1 VTHENGDRR
10 IASRAISFTNTRRKR
25 ERAGDKEIGEETT
38 VQIAR
43 ELLRRELKD
52 RGGLP
57 LSEAPGG
64 KEGGL

>member
-1 VTHENGDRR
+1 VAGDPREWRQENSVARNFFYKH
-10 IASRAISFTNTRRKR
+10 AK
-25 ERAGDKEIGEETT
+25 ERAGDKEIAEETT